1 MQKVKY
7 FYHSIQAPTNREK
20 EFRRK
25 YHTQNVTRKPGKKKE
40 QLTEY

>member
-7 FYHSIQAPTNREK
+7 FYHSIQALTNREK

-25 YHTQNVTRKPGKKKE
+25 NHTQNVTRKPRKKE